1 MVASLFANDFEPATF
16 LLSYN
21 NAQIFCVF
29 EKKTILN
36 RQLIQVAILQE
47 ELEAKDLELARLKEA
62 LSQKE
67 GTQDAPVEERDEAG
81 NDQKAASDPLQVKVE
96 S

>member
-1 MVASLFANDFEPATF
+1 LVASLFANDSEPATF
-16 LLSYN
+16 LLNYN

-36 RQLIQVAILQE
+36 WQLIQVAILQE
-47 ELEAKDLELARLKEA
+47 ELEAKDLELGRLREM

-67 GTQDAPVEERDEAG
+67 ATENRAVEEREEAG
-81 NDQKAASDPLQVKVE
+81 NDLNTASDPLQVKVE
-96 S
+96 G